1 MVDMKRKKTKKIKK
15 KESQKKKRL
24 ISSQKLTIKTN
35 KINAISILET
45 SKKNKN
51 ISVTWFEAYV
61 AQTVKAIE
69 EAFRYNAKRIILAG
83 IKGDIKKGKF
93 TLLEWPKMVKI
104 IQEAVEND
112 RIKGAT
118 WETIEE
124 RRISIDYVSEL
135 IKRADGDTHII
146 LCSCPEIFMDKLTKA
161 CGKNRNIHLTFA
173 RMGDINQLFS
183 DKREKKKQK
192 KKQKKKNIKNK
203 NKQDDIFSL
212 ISND

>member
-1 MVDMKRKKTKKIKK
+1 MVKKRVSTKKKSKPKK
-15 KESQKKKRL
+15 VLKKVKSKSIQK
-24 ISSQKLTIKTN
+24 ITIKTE
-35 KINAISILET
+35 KKNAISLLDT
-45 SKKNKN
+45 SNRGEK

-93 TLLEWPKMVKI
+93 TLLEWPKMVKT
-104 IQEAVEND
+104 IQEAVEHD

-124 RRISIDYVSEL
+124 RRISIDYIDEL

-146 LCSCPEIFMDKLTKA
+146 LCSCPELFMEKLTKA
-161 CGKNRNIHLTFA
+161 CGNNRNIHLTFA

-183 DKREKKKQK
+183 DKREKKRR
-192 KKQKKKNIKNK
+192 KKNRKINRR
-203 NKQDDIFSL
+203 SS
-212 ISND
+212 ISKINV

>member
-1 MVDMKRKKTKKIKK
+1 MVKKRVRTKKKSKPKK
-15 KESQKKKRL
+15 VLKKVKSKSIQK
-24 ISSQKLTIKTN
+24 ITIKTE
-35 KINAISILET
+35 KKNAISLLDT
-45 SKKNKN
+45 SNRGEK

-93 TLLEWPKMVKI
+93 TLLEWPKMVKT
-104 IQEAVEND
+104 IQEAVEHD

-124 RRISIDYVSEL
+124 RRISIDYIDEL

-146 LCSCPEIFMDKLTKA
+146 LCSCPELFMEKF
-161 CGKNRNIHLTFA
+161 NQNNINIHLTFA
-173 RMGDINQLFS
+173 RIGDINQLIS
-183 DKREKKKQK
+183 DKREKKRR
-192 KKQKKKNIKNK
+192 KKNRKINRR
-203 NKQDDIFSL
+203 SS
-212 ISND
+212 ISKINV